1 MRPRWCK
8 VDEAFFAAATAGHYG
23 SYHLTVEQLPDNDG
37 GTGSSGAQARH
48 PRPRATATHF
58 PLKPRCMR
66 LRPQSSIGRK
76 PQHPTRCFP
85 AADPGSLLALDV
97 NSHPGSMSI
106 VTKARRGTAPQRR
119 LSHTLTWLR
128 RLWASLRDP
137 ERCPECGLTHR
148 KADIVRCPCDWR
160 DGHDI

>member
-1 MRPRWCK
+1 MGG
-8 VDEAFFAAATAGHYG
+8 AAQGATGARACGQG
-23 SYHLTVEQLPDNDG
+23 PCGADSEGVP
-37 GTGSSGAQARH
+37 SGLAWVR
-48 PRPRATATHF
+48 RG
-58 PLKPRCMR
+58 
-66 LRPQSSIGRK
+66 LRG
-76 PQHPTRCFP
+76 
-85 AADPGSLLALDV
+85 DPHLLALDV